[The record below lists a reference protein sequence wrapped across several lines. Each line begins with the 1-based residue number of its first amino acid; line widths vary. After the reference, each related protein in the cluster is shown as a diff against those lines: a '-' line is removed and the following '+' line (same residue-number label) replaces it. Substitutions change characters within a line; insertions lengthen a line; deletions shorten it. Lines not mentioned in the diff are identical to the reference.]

1 MSPERLKGE
10 KYDAA
15 GDVWS
20 VGITII
26 ELWEKRYPFLHV
38 ADTPISLLGELERVS
53 FSRLLSRSAVGYS
66 AQMKDFILATLEA
79 DPRRRPG
86 AADLMGSPWF
96 EITGTNNLVDAQAV
110 RRNHLYWILLR
121 SRFLC
126 VFLPRI
132 FFMLLGGGPLGQF
145 PRSQGRQAWPF
156 LFFLVSPWE
165 HPPWP
170 ACGHGPA
177 RPQRRQ
183 RDEYLHG
190 VLAVLGRHYC
200 GRWGRGGE
208 HGHERVAVD
217 YPLGR
222 RPEHLA
228 GSDAALQQ
236 PFHLLGQLQLQQRE
250 LLRGE

>member
-1 MSPERLKGE
+1 MKLSDFGISKELDNSIAMSNTSVGSYRYMSPERLKGE

-38 ADTPISLLGELERVS
+38 ADTPISLLGELERVN

-110 RRNHLYWILLR
+110 SEIARKDTSVLFISFRFYSFKFSPRRW
-121 SRFLC
+121 SRTGSI
-126 VFLPRI
+126 RW
-132 FFMLLGGGPLGQF
+132 
-145 PRSQGRQAWPF
+145 R
-156 LFFLVSPWE
+156 
-165 HPPWP
+165 
-170 ACGHGPA
+170 A
-177 RPQRRQ
+177 RPPSP
-183 RDEYLHG
+183 G
-190 VLAVLGRHYC
+190 
-200 GRWGRGGE
+200 
-208 HGHERVAVD
+208 
-217 YPLGR
+217 
-222 RPEHLA
+222 
-228 GSDAALQQ
+228 
-236 PFHLLGQLQLQQRE
+236 
-250 LLRGE
+250 